1 MLCLIIS
8 SWFWLLK
15 ESSAY
20 NLQIESSTLYLQMI
34 PRQATETLKRL
45 ARGFPIVAITG
56 PRQSGKTTLAKWVFK
71 DKPYVSLENP
81 DEREFAKTDPKRFL
95 ARFANGAIL
104 DEVQRC
110 PELLS
115 WLQGLVDERGLMGD
129 FVLTGSAQFEL
140 LASITQSLAGRVGRL
155 ELLPLSAAELLA
167 SERLLPTLAETLL
180 CGGYPALF
188 DRPVLPQD
196 WFANYI
202 ATYVERDVR
211 QLIAVKDVSQFQSF
225 VKMCAARTGQLL
237 NLASLGADCGIS
249 GVTAKQWLSVLESSY
264 VVMLLKPHH
273 RNFGKRLVKS
283 PKLYFLD
290 VGLAAWLMGIRD
302 AAGLEIHS
310 ARGALFETWAVG
322 ELYKDRLNRGE
333 SPQLYFWRD
342 STGNEVDVILETAAG
357 LKSIELKSGSTFASD
372 WLSGLSKWK
381 QLSQEHQPASQL
393 VYGGDESYERNG
405 VEVWSW
411 RECWKAGA
419 EP

>member
-1 MLCLIIS
+1 M
-8 SWFWLLK
+8 
-15 ESSAY
+15 
-20 NLQIESSTLYLQMI
+20 
-34 PRQATETLKRL
+34 
-45 ARGFPIVAITG
+45 AITG

-81 DEREFAKTDPKRFL
+81 DEREFAQTDPKRFL
-95 ARFANGAIL
+95 ARFANGAVL

-140 LASITQSLAGRVGRL
+140 MQGITQSLAGRVARV
-155 ELLPLSAAELLA
+155 ELLGLSAAELLDA
-167 SERLLPTLAETLL
+167 KRLAGTLEETLFL
-180 CGGYPALF
+180 GGYPAIF

-196 WFANYI
+196 WFANYM

-211 QLIAVKDVSQFQSF
+211 QLIAVRDASQFQSF

-249 GVTAKQWLSVLESSY
+249 AVTAKHWISVLESSY

-302 AAGLEIHS
+302 AGSLETHA
-310 ARGALFETWAVG
+310 ARGALFETWAVS
-322 ELYKDRLNRGE
+322 ELYKYCLNKGE
-333 SPQLYFWRD
+333 APALYFWRD
-342 STGNEVDVILETAAG
+342 STGNEVDVIVETATG

-372 WLSGLSKWK
+372 WLENLNKWK
-381 QLSQEHQPASQL
+381 KLSSESQHTPQL
-393 VYGGDESYERNG
+393 VYGGDESYERDG
-405 VEVWSW
+405 TQVWSW
-411 RECWKAGA
+411 RECWKAGGL
-419 EP
+419 